1 MERKLAASLSVIG
14 CVVGI
19 CGVLFGHHGASVYDR
34 TKLTSFKA
42 TITGFRYVNPHVQI
56 LFDAQD
62 EKGTV
67 IHWNCESINPGMLSK
82 QGWTRNTL
90 KPGDQVTIAAFPAR
104 AGSPICLFQK
114 LTLADGKELQ
124 GVLLD

>member
-1 MERKLAASLSVIG
+1 
-14 CVVGI
+14 
-19 CGVLFGHHGASVYDR
+19 LFAHHGASVYDR
-34 TKLTSFKA
+34 QKLTNFKA
-42 TITGFRYVNPHVQI
+42 TITEFRYVNPHVQI
-56 LFDAQD
+56 FFDVKD
-62 EKGTV
+62 ETGNV
-67 IHWNCESINPGMLSK
+67 VRWNCESINPGMLSK

-104 AGSPICLFQK
+104 LGSPICLFQK